1 MGAQLSFLPTFHPI
15 SFNRKENFKMAC
27 RITTYLLL
35 ILLLIS
41 SGVWSRVSARTF
53 DRIIAYVND
62 DVVTKRELDVL
73 VNQRA
78 MELQQV
84 YRFSEREALN
94 EAERQRPELLD
105 RLIRQMLLLEA
116 ALTLKVTVGDVEIEQ
131 YIQDF
136 KKRYNIETDAEFEK
150 QLNREGMT
158 LVAFREQSERNLKA
172 EKLVMG
178 RIVPRLQVRESE
190 IQKFFEENRDQLP
203 TKTDRVHLR
212 HIFVAFKP
220 NQDDRDAA
228 LKKVN
233 DALNEITT
241 GGAKF
246 EELAQR
252 YTPKENPSS
261 QAGILIEAT
270 TEELKRFPEIFQDVL
285 ANLEVG
291 TFSEP
296 VEGNEGLYVFTVEI
310 KTDTTIAFRYLI
322 VPLTPSAQA
331 IQEAREQIVEVF
343 KKLENGE
350 DFNALAA
357 AHSDDTETRD
367 NGGDLGIRSL
377 TELNPKTRGTIEA
390 LAVGT
395 YSQPHETESG
405 LHIFKVDERNSPSL
419 SEVEKQQITSIL
431 RQQRFQEEWDAYTN
445 KLLENA
451 YVRIELKDF

>member
-1 MGAQLSFLPTFHPI
+1 
-15 SFNRKENFKMAC
+15 MAYKV
-27 RITTYLLL
+27 TAYFVL
-35 ILLLIS
+35 ILLFIS
-41 SGVWSRVSARTF
+41 SGVRDSAARTF
-53 DRIIAYVND
+53 DKIVAYVND

-94 EAERQRPELLD
+94 EAERQRPDLLD

-116 ALTLKVTVGDVEIEQ
+116 ALTLKVMVSETEIEQ

-136 KKRYNIETDAEFEK
+136 KKRYKIETDEEFKK
-150 QLNREGMT
+150 QLNKEGMT

-190 IQKFFEENRDQLP
+190 IQQFFEENRDQLP
-203 TKTDRVHLR
+203 TKMDRVHMR

-220 NQDDRDAA
+220 NQEDRDAA
-228 LKKVN
+228 FETIN
-233 DALNEITT
+233 NAIDEIATDVT
-241 GGAKF
+241 KF

-252 YTPKENPSS
+252 YTSEQNPSS

-270 TEELKRFPEIFQDVL
+270 TEELKRFPEVFQNVL
-285 ANLEVG
+285 TSLESG
-291 TFSEP
+291 KLSAP
-296 VEGNEGLYVFTVEI
+296 VEGNEGLYVFTVET
-310 KTDTTIAFRYLI
+310 KTDQMITFRYLI
-322 VPLTPSAQA
+322 IPLTPSTAA
-331 IQEAREQIVEVF
+331 IQEARERIVEVY

-357 AHSDDTETRD
+357 TYSDDTETQK
-367 NGGDLGIRSL
+367 NGGDLGVRSL
-377 TELNPKTRGTIEA
+377 TELNPKTRAIIEP
-390 LAVGT
+390 LEPGT

-405 LHIFKVDERNSPSL
+405 LHIFKVDERNSPNL

-451 YVRIELKDF
+451 YIRIELKE

>member
-1 MGAQLSFLPTFHPI
+1 
-15 SFNRKENFKMAC
+15 MAYKVAA
-27 RITTYLLL
+27 YLIL

-41 SGVWSRVSARTF
+41 GGVRSSTARTF

-94 EAERQRPELLD
+94 EAERQRSELLD

-116 ALTLKVTVGDVEIEQ
+116 ALTLKVTVSDVEIEQ
-131 YIQDF
+131 YVQDF
-136 KKRYNIETDAEFEK
+136 KKRYKIETDEEFKK

-203 TKTDRVHLR
+203 TKTDKVHLR
-212 HIFVAFKP
+212 HIFVAFEP
-220 NQDDRDAA
+220 NQADRDAA
-228 LKKVN
+228 FETVRKI
-233 DALNEITT
+233 LNEITIDGT
-241 GGAKF
+241 KF
-246 EELAQR
+246 EELAKR
-252 YTPKENPSS
+252 YASKQNPSS
-261 QAGILIEAT
+261 QAGMLIEAT
-270 TEELKRFPEIFQDVL
+270 TDELKRFPKIFQDVL
-285 ANLEVG
+285 SNLEAG
-291 TFSEP
+291 KLSEP
-296 VEGNEGLYVFTVEI
+296 VEGNEGLYVFTVEM
-310 KTDTTIAFRYLI
+310 KTDSVTAFRYLI

-331 IQEAREQIVEVF
+331 MQEARERIVEVF

-350 DFNALAA
+350 DFNALAESY
-357 AHSDDTETRD
+357 SDDTETRE
-367 NGGDLGIRSL
+367 NGGDLGVRSL
-377 TELNPKTRGTIEA
+377 TELNPNTRKIIEA
-390 LAVGT
+390 LEPDT

-405 LHIFKVDERNSPSL
+405 LHIFKVGERNSPSL

-451 YVRIELKDF
+451 YIRMELKDF

>member
-1 MGAQLSFLPTFHPI
+1 MVYKVA
-15 SFNRKENFKMAC
+15 AC
-27 RITTYLLL
+27 LML
-35 ILLLIS
+35 ILLLV
-41 SGVWSRVSARTF
+41 SGSVRRSTARTF
-53 DRIIAYVND
+53 DKIIAYVND

-94 EAERQRPELLD
+94 EAERQRSELLD

-116 ALTLKVTVGDVEIEQ
+116 ALTLKVTVSAVEIEQ
-131 YIQDF
+131 YVQDF
-136 KKRYNIETDAEFEK
+136 KKRYQIETDEEFKK

-158 LVAFREQSERNLKA
+158 LVGFREQSERNLKA

-190 IQKFFEENRDQLP
+190 IQEFFEENRDQLP
-203 TKTDRVHLR
+203 TKTDKVHLR

-220 NQDDRDAA
+220 NQADRDAA
-228 LKKVN
+228 LETVN
-233 DALNEITT
+233 EVLKEIAADIT
-241 GGAKF
+241 KF
-246 EELAQR
+246 EGLAQR
-252 YTPKENPSS
+252 YASKQNPSS

-270 TEELKRFPEIFQDVL
+270 TEELKRFPKIFQDVL
-285 ANLEVG
+285 TNLEAG
-291 TFSEP
+291 KLSEP
-296 VEGNEGLYVFTVEI
+296 VEGNEGLYVFTVEM
-310 KTDTTIAFRYLI
+310 KTDLMIVFRYLI
-322 VPLTPSAQA
+322 IPLTPSAQA
-331 IQEAREQIVEVF
+331 IQASRAHVVEVF

-350 DFNALAA
+350 DFSALAA

-377 TELNPKTRGTIEA
+377 TELNPKTRTIVEA

-419 SEVEKQQITSIL
+419 SEAEKQQITSIL

-451 YVRIELKDF
+451 YIRIELKDF

>member
-1 MGAQLSFLPTFHPI
+1 
-15 SFNRKENFKMAC
+15 MANKIVAC
-27 RITTYLLL
+27 FIL

-41 SGVWSRVSARTF
+41 SGVRSSAARTF
-53 DRIIAYVND
+53 DKIIAYVND

-84 YRFSEREALN
+84 YRFSEQEALN
-94 EAERQRPELLD
+94 AAERQRSELLD
-105 RLIRQMLLLEA
+105 RLIRQMLLLET
-116 ALTLKVTVGDVEIEQ
+116 ALTLKVNVSDVEIEQ

-136 KKRYNIETDAEFEK
+136 KNRYKIETDEEFKK

-158 LVAFREQSERNLKA
+158 VVAFREQSGRNLKA

-190 IQKFFEENRDQLP
+190 IQKFFEENREQLP

-220 NQDDRDAA
+220 NQADRDAA
-228 LKKVN
+228 SETVKN
-233 DALNEITT
+233 ALDEIAADRTM
-241 GGAKF
+241 F
-246 EELAQR
+246 EEMAQR
-252 YTPKENPSS
+252 YTSQQNPDS

-270 TEELKRFPEIFQDVL
+270 TEELKKFPEIFQGVL
-285 ANLEVG
+285 TNLQAGEL
-291 TFSEP
+291 SEP
-296 VEGNEGLYVFTVEI
+296 VEGNEGLYVFTVET
-310 KTDTTIAFRYLI
+310 KTDKMIAFRYLI
-322 VPLTPSAQA
+322 VPLTPSAPA
-331 IQEAREQIVEVF
+331 MQEAREHIVEVF

-357 AHSDDTETRD
+357 TDSDDAETRD
-367 NGGDLGIRSL
+367 NGGDLGVRSL
-377 TELNPKTRGTIEA
+377 TELNPKTRTTIEA
-390 LAVGT
+390 LEPDT

-419 SEVEKQQITSIL
+419 SEIEKQQITSIL

-451 YVRIELKDF
+451 YIRIELKDF

>member
-1 MGAQLSFLPTFHPI
+1 MVYKVTA
-15 SFNRKENFKMAC
+15 
-27 RITTYLLL
+27 YLML

-41 SGVWSRVSARTF
+41 SGVRSSNARTF
-53 DRIIAYVND
+53 DKIIAYVND

-94 EAERQRPELLD
+94 EAEQQRPELLD

-116 ALTLKVTVGDVEIEQ
+116 ALTLKVTVSDVEIQQ

-136 KKRYNIETDAEFEK
+136 KKRYNIETDEEFKK

-178 RIVPRLQVRESE
+178 RIVPRLQVRERE
-190 IQKFFEENRDQLP
+190 IQEFFEENRDQLP
-203 TKTDRVHLR
+203 TKTDKVHLR

-220 NQDDRDAA
+220 NQADRDAA
-228 LKKVN
+228 FEIVNKV
-233 DALNEITT
+233 LNEITT
-241 GGAKF
+241 DGTKF
-246 EELAQR
+246 EEFAQR

-270 TEELKRFPEIFQDVL
+270 TEELKRFPKIFQDVL
-285 ANLEVG
+285 ANLEAG

-296 VEGNEGLYVFTVEI
+296 VEGNEGLYIFTVEM
-310 KTDTTIAFRYLI
+310 KTDKMIAFRYLI
-322 VPLTPSAQA
+322 VPLTPSAEA
-331 IQEAREQIVEVF
+331 MQEARERIVEVF

-367 NGGDLGIRSL
+367 NGGDLGVRSL
-377 TELNPKTRGTIEA
+377 TELNPKTRTIIEA
-390 LAVGT
+390 LEPDT

-451 YVRIELKDF
+451 YIRIELKDF